1 MIVTRF
7 APSPTG
13 YLHLGHAFSAIT
25 AFEAARGGS
34 FILRIEDLDRARS
47 REDFVAA
54 IFEDLRWL
62 GLRWEKPVLR
72 QSARFDVY
80 RAALDRLYNQDLLYP
95 CFCTRADIAAEVAR
109 AVEAPHGPDG
119 ALYPGTCRELTKS
132 ARLDLL
138 NSGVPYAMRLDSR
151 RAAARL
157 PQLTFAKRT
166 LETNMDDNQIMVDPL
181 LFGDVVLARKDVP
194 ASYHLAV
201 VIDDAEQGVTLVTRG
216 RDLLPAV
223 HIQRVLQELLGLP
236 VPRYAHHRLL
246 VDASGRKLSKRDRV
260 IDLRALRKT
269 GITPEQIRARI
280 RER

>member
-25 AFEAARGGS
+25 AFEVARGGS

-62 GLRWEKPVLR
+62 GLRWVEPVLR

-119 ALYPGTCRELTKS
+119 ALYPGICRELTKS

-157 PQLTFAKRT
+157 PQLTFAECT

-269 GITPEQIRARI
+269 GITPEQIRARV